1 MKELFYVL
9 PVIESDEV
17 MLKQID
23 ESDLD
28 ELFSIYNNTKVFE
41 FCGIL
46 PKHKKETVRKMIGHF
61 QRDFNKKSRMKLGI
75 YLKSSSKLVG
85 IIECM
90 DYKKKVQMITIG
102 YYLAEEHWGKGIA
115 TKALSILTNYVF
127 NETNIQRIQAEV
139 MVENIVSKRVLLK
152 NSYVLEGT
160 IRQGG
165 FWPSKGVI
173 DYELYSIL
181 KKEYET

>member
-1 MKELFYVL
+1 
-9 PVIESDEV
+9 
-17 MLKQID
+17 
-23 ESDLD
+23 
-28 ELFSIYNNTKVFE
+28 
-41 FCGIL
+41 
-46 PKHKKETVRKMIGHF
+46 
-61 QRDFNKKSRMKLGI
+61 
-75 YLKSSSKLVG
+75 
-85 IIECM
+85 
-90 DYKKKVQMITIG
+90 MITIG

-139 MVENIVSKRVLLK
+139 MVENMASKGVLLK
-152 NSYVLEGT
+152 NGYVLEGT